1 MELDLNDV
9 PVKKKKKVCLIYRQ
23 VNSVSDAIYLQ
34 KVNSRITPLI
44 VSPIIN
50 LNRRK

>member
-9 PVKKKKKVCLIYRQ
+9 PVKKKKKVCLKYRQ
-23 VNSVSDAIYLQ
+23 VNSVSDVIYLQ
-34 KVNSRITPLI
+34 KVNSRKSPFI

-50 LNRRK
+50 LIRRK